1 MIILLMIFVVVIF
14 MMMIPLAFAVFMAMG
29 KARKTAYKILNGEE
43 SISKADKI
51 IKTLSVSR
59 APDDVELVRRLM
71 NRRIQSGGTEVRN
84 VVQGSG
90 GTGGTGGSAEVRN
103 ETLEEMNRR
112 SGGTMGGHVSSGGVS
127 SSMEG
132 DTKLNG

>member
-59 APDDVELVRRLM
+59 SPEDVELVHKLM
-71 NRRIQSGGTEVRN
+71 NRTIRSGGAEVRN
-84 VVQGSG
+84 GVEGSG
-90 GTGGTGGSAEVRN
+90 GGGGSAKVVN